1 MKKYQFLNLILFVFL
16 STAGVSYAWNPFKAE
31 TYEDCILKNMK
42 DAKNDNAV
50 REIRQ
55 ACRLKIEE
63 RNWAEEKSKKCESR
77 LLTADERKLVSGNAV
92 VETYG
97 WLKVKIYN
105 GNKNITINGVKAR
118 LIDKETQK
126 SFDFNLTNTTVQPIS
141 TSGEMLAQ
149 LLYAPNKWDWF
160 FYDVTTEVC
169 K

>member
-1 MKKYQFLNLILFVFL
+1 MKRYKFLNLIFFIIL
-16 STAGVSYAWNPFKAE
+16 SASDSSYAWNPFKTE

-55 ACRLKIEE
+55 ACRIKIEE
-63 RNWAEEKSKKCESR
+63 LKWAEEKSKKCESR
-77 LLTADERKLVSGNAV
+77 LLTAEERKLLTGSAV

-97 WLKVKIYN
+97 FLKIRIYN

-126 SFDFNLTNTTVQPIS
+126 SFDFNLSNATVQPIS
-141 TSGEMLAQ
+141 TSGEMLAE
-149 LLYAPNKWDWF
+149 LLYAPKKWDWN